1 MFFMPKMKKRTLYLY
16 SSLLLLVFL
25 VWVITGNDSVPQ
37 KDEELTK
44 VALREVGNQ
53 LLLSNA
59 DSTSLVLPV
68 IKLEA
73 KKYKLSFEKPLV
85 VEPDSL
91 VSIIDRNFKKTGLDD
106 HYIVEVIKCKDQE
119 VGYSFEMK
127 YTEEESI
134 IPCSG
139 RNLPSDCYTIEVGF
153 MKQQASFFNKQ
164 FYLYLLV
171 LLILIFIV
179 HFLIL
184 QQKQGQNTQNT
195 SECGVSIGSYH
206 FYPEQN
212 KLVLQ
217 AKEIGLSKK
226 ECELLEIFIENINQI
241 VKRDELTKKVWED
254 HGVFV
259 GRSLD
264 TYISKLRK
272 KLQDDESIKLT
283 NVHGVGYKLEIDNS

>member
-1 MFFMPKMKKRTLYLY
+1 MFFMPKMKNRTLYLY
-16 SSLLLLVFL
+16 STLLLLVFL
-25 VWVITGNDSVPQ
+25 TWVVSVNDSVPQ

-59 DSTSLVLPV
+59 DSTSLVNPV
-68 IKLEA
+68 LVMESN
-73 KKYKLSFEKPLV
+73 KYELSFEKPLE

-91 VSIIDRNFKKTGLDD
+91 VSIIGRNFRKAGLYD
-106 HYIVEVIKCKDQE
+106 HYIVEVIKCRDQE

-153 MKQQASFFNKQ
+153 MKQEASFFNKQ

-171 LLILIFIV
+171 LLTLIFIV

-184 QQKQGQNTQNT
+184 QQKLRKNTEDGN
-195 SECGVSIGSYH
+195 EEGVSIGNFH

-217 AKEIGLSKK
+217 AKEIGLSRK

-272 KLQDDESIKLT
+272 KLQGDDNIRLT
-283 NVHGVGYKLEIDNS
+283 NVHGIGYKLEIVLP